1 MEKTYW
7 EIFFLSLIGCILFIG
22 LLVLMLVCRKKLFV
36 ESKYKLIQLLA
47 LATLCLLMIALSS
60 VNFVRCCKD
69 YRYVAKDSYEED
81 KAKVLDFKYSKKD
94 YDGNGEIINAVP
106 KFWLIDHNEIVV
118 LHAKNVEIGKTYLI
132 RYYPNT
138 KICEVV
144 QEVTLP

>member
-22 LLVLMLVCRKKLFV
+22 LLVLMLVFAKKVFFETKYGLIKLSALSILCLFV
-36 ESKYKLIQLLA
+36 
-47 LATLCLLMIALSS
+47 IALSS

-69 YRYVAKDSYEED
+69 YYYVANDSYEED
-81 KAKVLDFKYSKKD
+81 KAKVMEFTYSKKD
-94 YDGNGEIINAVP
+94 YDGNGQIINAKP
-106 KFWLIDHNEIVV
+106 KFWLIDHNESIV
-118 LHAKNVEIGKTYLI
+118 LYAKNVEIGKTYLI

-144 QEVTLP
+144 QEVP

>member
-22 LLVLMLVCRKKLFV
+22 LLVLMLVFAKKVFFETKYGLIKLSALSILCLFV
-36 ESKYKLIQLLA
+36 
-47 LATLCLLMIALSS
+47 IALSS

-69 YRYVAKDSYEED
+69 YYYVANDSYEEV
-81 KAKVLDFKYSKKD
+81 KAKVMEFTYSKKD
-94 YDGNGEIINAVP
+94 YDGNGQIINTKP
-106 KFWLIDHNEIVV
+106 KFWLIDHNESIV
-118 LHAKNVEIGKTYLI
+118 LYAKNVEIGKTYLI

-144 QEVTLP
+144 QEVP